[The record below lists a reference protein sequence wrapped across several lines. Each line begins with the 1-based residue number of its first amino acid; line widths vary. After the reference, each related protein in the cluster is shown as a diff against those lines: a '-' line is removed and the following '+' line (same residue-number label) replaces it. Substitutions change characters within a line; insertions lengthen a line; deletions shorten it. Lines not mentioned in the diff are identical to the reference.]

1 MKDLVHCLKIKW
13 IPILSNIEI
22 FTDNVTNIKEVGEI
36 KIFNMLYKLQYV
48 CPWPNI
54 LFCMQIEWINDA
66 FLRTILHFLKLSVLV
81 YFIKV
86 DLILNIFVELKF
98 QITFI

>member
-1 MKDLVHCLKIKW
+1 MD
-13 IPILSNIEI
+13 PNIIEHEN
-22 FTDNVTNIKEVGEI
+22 FTENVTNIKESGEI
-36 KIFNMLYKLQYV
+36 QNCNMSHKLQYL

-86 DLILNIFVELKF
+86 DLIVNIFVELKF
-98 QITFI
+98 KIKFI